1 MTGNYRPQP
10 AQTNQVAQPVPGVHT
25 VRIGPMASIPAVI
38 RSLGCEPGPII
49 ARSGFKL
56 SHFEDPDIRISY
68 LAGSKLLARCKT
80 ATACE
85 HFGLLTGKRSSPSH
99 LGVAGYLVQSAPDVD
114 TALRSIV
121 KYLDLHDQGGVPTF
135 ATSAN
140 RTLLGYAIHVPGV
153 EAAEQIYDL
162 AIAVACNIMRAL
174 CGMDWKPSEVFLAR
188 PQPRDTTPY
197 KRFFRAPLRFN
208 ADESAIAFP
217 TRWLRH
223 HPPTADPLLQHHLE
237 MEANELHAKQH
248 KDLTENL
255 RCLLRQCLA
264 SRQCTAAGIA
274 GLLGIHERT
283 LYRRL
288 QQEGTS
294 FRQELERMRY
304 TVSQQLLSGTTAPL
318 VQIATS
324 LGYADGSAFC
334 RAFKQWSGITPAQWR
349 DRHAT
354 SE

>member
-1 MTGNYRPQP
+1 MVN
-10 AQTNQVAQPVPGVHT
+10 
-25 VRIGPMASIPAVI
+25 IPATLH
-38 RSLGCEPGPII
+38 SLGCAPDPIL
-49 ARSGFKL
+49 SSCGFNQAQ
-56 SHFEDPDIRISY
+56 FEDPDVRISY
-68 LAGSKLLARCKT
+68 VAAGKLLARCVA
-80 ATACE
+80 ATGCE
-85 HFGLLTGKRSSPSH
+85 HFGLLIGERAVPSH
-99 LGVAGYLVQSAPDVD
+99 LGIAGYLVGSAADVGA
-114 TALRSIV
+114 ALRSLV
-121 KYLDLHDQGGVPTF
+121 KYLDLHDEGGVPVL

-140 RTLLGYAIHVPGV
+140 RALLGYAILLPGV

-162 AIAVACNIMRAL
+162 AIAVGNNIMRAL
-174 CGMDWKPSEVFLAR
+174 CGTDWKPTEVLLTR
-188 PQPRDTTPY
+188 LRPRDVTPY

-237 MEANELHAKQH
+237 MEAHELHAKQH

-255 RCLLRQCLA
+255 RCMLRQCLL
-264 SRQCTAAGIA
+264 SQQCTAAGIA
-274 GLLGIHERT
+274 SQLGMHERT

-294 FRQELERMRY
+294 FRQELELIRY
-304 TVSQQLLSGTTAPL
+304 TVSRQLLSGTTATL
-318 VQIATS
+318 AEIATS
-324 LGYADGSAFC
+324 LGYADASAFI

-349 DRHAT
+349 ASGAS